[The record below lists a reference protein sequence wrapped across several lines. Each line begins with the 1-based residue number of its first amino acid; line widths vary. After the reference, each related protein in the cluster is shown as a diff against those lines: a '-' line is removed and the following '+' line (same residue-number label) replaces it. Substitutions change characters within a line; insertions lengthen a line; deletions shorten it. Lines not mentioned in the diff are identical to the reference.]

1 SYPEI
6 NEAKVAFS
14 NESDLNLYFPTIE
27 NGLTTLNEP
36 YGDPDLGH
44 YDALD
49 EIRLGELF
57 GEAALTFLRD

>member
-1 SYPEI
+1 MT
-6 NEAKVAFS
+6 
-14 NESDLNLYFPTIE
+14 LE

-57 GEAALTFLRD
+57 GEAALTFLRS